1 MKGENMRFQDKVAVV
16 TGGAQGIGK
25 EIALQFAYEGAKVII
40 FDLNEDALRE
50 TVELLKNHCQAFGFK
65 VDVTNTEDVDKNINK
80 IIDNVG
86 RVDILVNNAGVT
98 KDNLLLRLSENDWD
112 KVLAVNLK
120 GAFNCSK
127 AVAKFMVKQRYGKIV
142 NISSVIGIAGNAGQ
156 ANYAA
161 SKAGLIGMTKSLAKE
176 LGSRNINVNA
186 VAPGY
191 IKTAMTA
198 QLNDKIKETMLKLI
212 PLARFGEALDV
223 AHSVL
228 FLASSD
234 ADYISGQVLVVDG
247 GLI

>member
-1 MKGENMRFQDKVAVV
+1 MRFQDKVAVV